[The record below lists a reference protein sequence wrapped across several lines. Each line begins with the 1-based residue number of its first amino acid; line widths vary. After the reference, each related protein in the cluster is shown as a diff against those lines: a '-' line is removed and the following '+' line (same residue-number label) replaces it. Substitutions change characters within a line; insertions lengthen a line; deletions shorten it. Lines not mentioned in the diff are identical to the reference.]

1 LLAICSK
8 QGGRDVCIAVQG
20 RRRLSEA
27 QPAGRG
33 QHAGELQD
41 FVTEYE
47 SLDAQVSDLRRDQK
61 DLMTVAK
68 SKGFNT
74 KALRRLLAER
84 KRDAGELQEEQEIV
98 AMYRKLLL

>member
-1 LLAICSK
+1 MSVLPFKEDEDFRKHNQKAEDS
-8 QGGRDVCIAVQG
+8 A
-20 RRRLSEA
+20 
-27 QPAGRG
+27 
-33 QHAGELQD
+33 AGELQD

-47 SLDAQVSDLRRDQK
+47 SLDAQVSDMRRDQK
-61 DLMTVAK
+61 DLITVAK

-98 AMYRKLLL
+98 ALYRKLLL

>member
-1 LLAICSK
+1 MMSVLPFK
-8 QGGRDVCIAVQG
+8 EDEDFRKHN
-20 RRRLSEA
+20 
-27 QPAGRG
+27 
-33 QHAGELQD
+33 QHAEDSAAGDLQD

-47 SLDAQVSDLRRDQK
+47 SLDAQVADFRRDQK

-68 SKGFNT
+68 AKGFNT

-84 KRDAGELQEEQEIV
+84 KRDAGELAEEQEIV

>member
-1 LLAICSK
+1 MSVLPFKEDEDFRKHNQKAEDS
-8 QGGRDVCIAVQG
+8 A
-20 RRRLSEA
+20 
-27 QPAGRG
+27 
-33 QHAGELQD
+33 AGELQD